1 MSNLSKWIATLF
13 LGIKIEN
20 ENQKKNFKILRSDF
34 NEMIKKWDK
43 PLRTQSTLKKKSFWV
58 SI

>member
-1 MSNLSKWIATLF
+1 MSNSPKWIATPF
-13 LGIKIEN
+13 LGIEN
-20 ENQKKNFKILRSDF
+20 KDQKKHFKILRSDF